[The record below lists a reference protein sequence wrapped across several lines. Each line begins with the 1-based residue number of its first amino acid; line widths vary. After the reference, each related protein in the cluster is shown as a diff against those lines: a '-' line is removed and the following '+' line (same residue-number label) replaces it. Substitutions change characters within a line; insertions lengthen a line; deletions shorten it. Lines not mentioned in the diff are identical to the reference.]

1 MALVMI
7 AAALLVL
14 AAVHDLATR
23 TIPNCIP
30 AVLAVV
36 GISLRA
42 AHGGLLPELGLAA
55 GLLVCLG
62 FLWSRGL
69 MGGGDVK
76 LTVATVLILP
86 PAGFVAFLLAVAIA
100 GGVLSVVYL
109 VLSLVVRRPA
119 PGRRTA
125 FFARV
130 LKAEAW
136 RVSRRGPLP
145 YGAAIAAGALLF
157 LLPALDR

>member
-1 MALVMI
+1 MVLVII
-7 AAALLVL
+7 AAALLLV

-23 TIPNCIP
+23 TIPNCVP
-30 AVLAVV
+30 AVLAIV

-55 GLLVCLG
+55 GLLLILG

-69 MGGGDVK
+69 LGGGDAK
-76 LTVATVLILP
+76 LLVATALLLP
-86 PAGFVAFLLAVAIA
+86 PAGFVAFLLAVAVA
-100 GGVLSVVYL
+100 GGVLSVAYL
-109 VLSLVVRRPA
+109 ALSFVVRRPA
-119 PGRRTA
+119 PGRRTG